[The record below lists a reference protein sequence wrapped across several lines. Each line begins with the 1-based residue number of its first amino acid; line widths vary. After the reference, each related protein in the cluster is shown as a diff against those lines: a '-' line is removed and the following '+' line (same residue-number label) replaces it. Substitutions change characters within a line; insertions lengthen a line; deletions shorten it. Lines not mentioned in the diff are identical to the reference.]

1 MIPVTINLW
10 QEYLLLEAKKMKHRF
25 LMTVLAAITLASGVG
40 TATVVNTAQPVQAI
54 SRHSYHWHKVHTT
67 KKVKIIRVNAHKP
80 RYKWRA
86 LETVTL
92 PKNCSFKIRY
102 FGNDNYFQLKDLGIE
117 FSGTWIRRGSRAN
130 WFKNGYTWA
139 EEKY

>member
-1 MIPVTINLW
+1 
-10 QEYLLLEAKKMKHRF
+10 
-25 LMTVLAAITLASGVG
+25 MTALAAITLASGVG
-40 TATVVNTAQPVQAI
+40 TATVINTAQPVQAI
-54 SRHSYHWHKVHTT
+54 SRHSHHWHKAHTT

-92 PKNCSFKIRY
+92 PKNCNFKIRY
-102 FGNDNYFQLKDLGIE
+102 FGNDHYFQLKDLGIE